1 MGTHERETTQEPS
14 TPGRYRSGQAGKSFP
29 VETLCQMHIYAAS
42 YLLPINGSPL
52 EGGAVV
58 VEKGLIRAVDK
69 LAVLRKK
76 FSAPVHE
83 FPGAVL
89 MPGLVNAHTHLELTH
104 FPEWLNKGGLDTSCY
119 PYVEWI
125 MQVIQVKRQVGYED
139 LRASLLEGFRLSIQ
153 SGTTMVGDILS
164 ERQLIPLYEN
174 SQLAGRLYLEFIG
187 QDPVRYTPILAS
199 MDHDISLLSGHFHP
213 GISPHA
219 PFTVS
224 AKLLQALLSLARSRK
239 IPLTM
244 HLAESA
250 EEGSFFHDSTGGIA
264 ESLYPFVGWGEFLP
278 VPLAMTST
286 EWLELSSA
294 LSADFLAVHGVQLTS
309 ADIALLRDRGASVV
323 LVPRSN
329 LNLAVGKAPV
339 KELMQA
345 GIPLSLGTDSLASS
359 DSLSLWDEMR
369 FLLDVFP
376 QSFSPGDALRMA
388 TIGGARAIQR
398 DHEAGT
404 LEPGK
409 RADFIVMETGNKTTA
424 GNICEQLVED
434 SKVSGVWCGGEKVWG
449 CD

>member
-1 MGTHERETTQEPS
+1 
-14 TPGRYRSGQAGKSFP
+14 
-29 VETLCQMHIYAAS
+29 MHIYAAS
-42 YLLPINGSPL
+42 YLLPINGSPVA
-52 EGGAVV
+52 GGAVV

-104 FPEWLNKGGLDTSCY
+104 FPVWLNKGGPDISYC
-119 PYVEWI
+119 PYIDWI
-125 MQVIQVKRQVGYED
+125 MQVIQVKRQIGYED
-139 LRASLLEGFRLSIQ
+139 LCNSLLEGFRLSIQ
-153 SGTTMVGDILS
+153 NGTTMVGDILS

-174 SQLAGRLYLEFIG
+174 FQAAGRVYLEFIG
-187 QDPVRYTPILAS
+187 HDPLRYTPMLESI
-199 MDHDISLLSGHFHP
+199 DGDISLLPGHFLP

-224 AKLLQALLSLARSRK
+224 AMLLQSLLALARIRN
-239 IPLTM
+239 IPLAM
-244 HLAESA
+244 HLSESA
-250 EEGSFFHDSTGGIA
+250 EERSFFHNSTGSIA
-264 ESLYPFVGWGEFLP
+264 DTLYPFVGWEEYLP
-278 VPLAMTST
+278 VPMATTST

-294 LSADFLAVHGVQLTS
+294 LSADFLAVHGVQLS
-309 ADIALLRDRGASVV
+309 PADIALLKDRRASVV

-329 LNLAVGKAPV
+329 HNLAVGKAPV
-339 KELMQA
+339 KELLQA

-369 FLLDVFP
+369 FLLDAFP

-409 RADFIVMETGNKTTA
+409 RADFIVMETGNITA
-424 GNICEQLVED
+424 GNIYEQLIED
-434 SKVSGVWCGGEKVWG
+434 SKVSGVWCGGEKVWSSA
-449 CD
+449 C